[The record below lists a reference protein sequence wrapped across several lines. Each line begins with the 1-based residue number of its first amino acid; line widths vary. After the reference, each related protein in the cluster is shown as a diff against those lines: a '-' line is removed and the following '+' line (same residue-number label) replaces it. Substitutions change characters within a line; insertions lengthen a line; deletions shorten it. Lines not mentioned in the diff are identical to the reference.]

1 MNGIKKKKV
10 SLMSKLKKKKISSMD
25 IVAFLVLT
33 LGGIIVLF
41 PFWNMIVI
49 SFTTQKEYMETPLLI
64 FPKNP
69 VLEAYQALVG
79 DGRIWIGFRTTFLYL
94 LLGVPLNLFLT
105 TSLAY
110 GLSRKDYPGSKL
122 IRALILFT
130 MLFGGGI
137 IPLYLVMKSMHLTNT
152 IWAVILAYGVNT
164 FNAILMSKFFAS
176 LPESLL
182 ESAKLD
188 GAGDWKMLYYIII
201 PLSKPIFATITLFY
215 TVDRWNEWYNSMIF
229 VRKNSLQPLQLVLRS
244 IVIDSQVQAK
254 IASMGVVSIEQYA
267 FDMAVKMAAVVVTI
281 IPVMCV
287 FPFLQK
293 HFVKGV
299 MIGAVKE

>member
-1 MNGIKKKKV
+1 MN
-10 SLMSKLKKKKISSMD
+10 KKKIESID
-25 IVAFLVLT
+25 IIAFIVLT
-33 LGGIIVLF
+33 LGGFIVLF
-41 PFWNMIVI
+41 PFLNMVVI
-49 SFTTQKEYMETPLLI
+49 SFTTQKEYMETSLLI
-64 FPKNP
+64 FPKKP
-69 VLEAYQALVG
+69 VLDAYKALLG
-79 DGRIWIGFRTTFLYL
+79 DGRIWIGFKTTFKYL
-94 LLGVPLNLFLT
+94 LFGVPLNLFLT

-110 GLSRKDYPGSKL
+110 GLSRDNYPGRKI

-164 FNAILMSKFFAS
+164 FNAILMSKFFS
-176 LPESLL
+176 TLPESLID
-182 ESAKLD
+182 SAKLD
-188 GAGDWKMLYYIII
+188 GAGDWKILSHIMI
-201 PLSKPIFATITLFY
+201 PLSKPIFATVSLFY
-215 TVDRWNEWYNSMIF
+215 IVDRWNEWYNSMIF
-229 VRKNSLQPLQLVLRS
+229 VRKSSLQTLQLVLRS
-244 IVIDSQVQAK
+244 IVIDSQLQAK
-254 IASMGVVSIEQYA
+254 IASMGVVSSVEEYA

>member
-1 MNGIKKKKV
+1 MNKK
-10 SLMSKLKKKKISSMD
+10 KKKKIESID
-25 IVAFLVLT
+25 VIAFLVLT
-33 LGGIIVLF
+33 LGGFIVLF
-41 PFWNMIVI
+41 PFLNMVVI
-49 SFTTQKEYMETPLLI
+49 SFTTQKEYMETALLI
-64 FPKNP
+64 FPKKP
-69 VLEAYQALVG
+69 VLDAYQALLG
-79 DGRIWIGFRTTFLYL
+79 DGRIWIGFKTTFKYL
-94 LLGVPLNLFLT
+94 ILGVPLNLFLT

-110 GLSRKDYPGSKL
+110 GLSRDNYPGRKI

-164 FNAILMSKFFAS
+164 FNAILMSKFFQT
-176 LPESLL
+176 LPESLID
-182 ESAKLD
+182 SAKLD
-188 GAGDWKMLYYIII
+188 GAGDWKILAHIMI
-201 PLSKPIFATITLFY
+201 PLSKPIFATVSLFY
-215 TVDRWNEWYNSMIF
+215 IVDRWNEWYNSMIF
-229 VRKNSLQPLQLVLRS
+229 VRKSSLQPLQLVLRS

-254 IASMGVVSIEQYA
+254 IASMGVVSSVEEYA

>member
-1 MNGIKKKKV
+1 MKNTR
-10 SLMSKLKKKKISSMD
+10 KKKISSMD
-25 IVAFLVLT
+25 IIAFLILT
-33 LGGIIVLF
+33 LGGIIILF
-41 PFWNMIVI
+41 PFMNMVVI
-49 SFTTQKEYMETPLLI
+49 SFTTQKEYMETALLI
-64 FPKNP
+64 FPKRP
-69 VLEAYQALVG
+69 VLDAYRALLG

-94 LLGVPLNLFLT
+94 ILGVPLNLFLT
-105 TSLAY
+105 TCLAY
-110 GLSRKDYPGSKL
+110 GLSRDNYPGRKL

-152 IWAVILAYGVNT
+152 VWAVILAYGVNT
-164 FNAILMSKFFAS
+164 FNAILMSNFFSS

-182 ESAKLD
+182 DSAKLD
-188 GAGDWKMLYYIII
+188 GAGDWKMIWHIII
-201 PLSKPIFATITLFY
+201 PLSKPIFATIALFY

-229 VRKNSLQPLQLVLRS
+229 VRKSSLQPLQLVLRS
-244 IVIDSQVQAK
+244 IVIDSQVKSK
-254 IASMGVVSIEQYA
+254 IASMGVVAMEEYA

-293 HFVKGV
+293 YFVKGV
-299 MIGAVKE
+299 MIGAVKA

>member
-1 MNGIKKKKV
+1 MNKK
-10 SLMSKLKKKKISSMD
+10 KKKKIESID
-25 IVAFLVLT
+25 VIAFLVLT
-33 LGGIIVLF
+33 LGGFIVLF
-41 PFWNMIVI
+41 PFLNMVVI
-49 SFTTQKEYMETPLLI
+49 SFTTQKEYMETALLI
-64 FPKNP
+64 FPKKP
-69 VLEAYQALVG
+69 VLDAYQALLG
-79 DGRIWIGFRTTFLYL
+79 DGRIWIGFKTTFKYL
-94 LLGVPLNLFLT
+94 IIGVPLNLFLT

-110 GLSRKDYPGSKL
+110 GLSRDNYPGRKI

-164 FNAILMSKFFAS
+164 FNAILMCKFFQT
-176 LPESLL
+176 LPESLID
-182 ESAKLD
+182 SAKLD
-188 GAGDWKMLYYIII
+188 GAGDWKILAHIMI
-201 PLSKPIFATITLFY
+201 PLSKPIFATVSLFY
-215 TVDRWNEWYNSMIF
+215 IVDRWNEWYNSMIF
-229 VRKNSLQPLQLVLRS
+229 VRKSSLQPLQLVLRS

-254 IASMGVVSIEQYA
+254 IASMGVVSSVEEYA

>member
-1 MNGIKKKKV
+1 MNKK
-10 SLMSKLKKKKISSMD
+10 KKKKIESID
-25 IVAFLVLT
+25 VIAFLVLT
-33 LGGIIVLF
+33 LGGFIVLF
-41 PFWNMIVI
+41 PFLNMVVI
-49 SFTTQKEYMETPLLI
+49 SFTTQKEYMETALLI
-64 FPKNP
+64 FPKKP
-69 VLEAYQALVG
+69 VLDAYQALLG
-79 DGRIWIGFRTTFLYL
+79 DGRIWIGFKTTFKYL
-94 LLGVPLNLFLT
+94 IIGVPLNLFLT

-110 GLSRKDYPGSKL
+110 GLSRDNYPGRKI

-164 FNAILMSKFFAS
+164 FNAILMCKFFQT
-176 LPESLL
+176 LPESLID
-182 ESAKLD
+182 SAKLD
-188 GAGDWKMLYYIII
+188 GAGDWKILAHIMI
-201 PLSKPIFATITLFY
+201 PLSKPIFATVSLFY
-215 TVDRWNEWYNSMIF
+215 IVDRWNEWYNSMIF
-229 VRKNSLQPLQLVLRS
+229 VRKSSLQPLQLVLRS
-244 IVIDSQVQAK
+244 IVIVSQVQAK
-254 IASMGVVSIEQYA
+254 IASMGVVSSVEEYA